1 LTLWHVATR
10 MAREKGMR
18 QDMADFALGGRVA
31 LVTGA
36 SAGLGR
42 HFADVLAGAGAA
54 VALAARRRESL
65 EEAVRDIA
73 ARGGRAAALVCDVT
87 EGESVAATVTA
98 AEAALGP
105 VDILVNNAGIAI
117 SKPML
122 EHTEEEWDRVVDTNL
137 KGAWLMSRALAERW
151 VKAGRRGRIINI
163 ASLLALRPIRHVPS
177 YCAAKAGLAHLTHTM
192 AMELAR
198 KGITVNAIA
207 PGYFETDMNRAFL
220 RSEVGQ
226 ALISRIPMGRSGVS
240 SDLDGAL
247 LLLASAAGAYITGAV
262 LPVDGGHAVAA
273 V

>member
-1 LTLWHVATR
+1 
-10 MAREKGMR
+10 MANFGL
-18 QDMADFALGGRVA
+18 AGRVA

-42 HFADVLAGAGAA
+42 HFAEVLAGAGAA
-54 VALAARRRESL
+54 VALAARRHEL
-65 EEAVRDIA
+65 LDEAVRVIA
-73 ARGGRAAALVCDVT
+73 ARGGRAAAAACDVT
-87 EGESVAATVTA
+87 DAESVRRCVAA

-117 SKPML
+117 SKPLL
-122 EHTEEEWDRVVDTNL
+122 EHSASDWDSVVDTNL
-137 KGAWLMSRALAERW
+137 KGAWLMSRELAERW
-151 VKAGRRGRIINI
+151 VKGGRRGRIVNI
-163 ASLLALRPIRHVPS
+163 ASLLGQRPIRHVPS

-220 RSEVGQ
+220 RSEVGK
-226 ALISRIPMGRSGVS
+226 AMIGRIPLGRSGEAQ
-240 SDLDGAL
+240 DLDGAL
-247 LLLASAAGAYITGAV
+247 LLLASDAGGYITGAV
-262 LPVDGGHAVAA
+262 LPVDGGHAVAS

>member
-1 LTLWHVATR
+1 
-10 MAREKGMR
+10 
-18 QDMADFALGGRVA
+18 MADFALDGRVA

-42 HFADVLAGAGAA
+42 HFSDVLAGAGAA
-54 VALAARRRESL
+54 VAVAARRRERL
-65 EEAVRDIA
+65 EDAVRDIA
-73 ARGGRAAALVCDVT
+73 ARGGRAAAFACDVT
-87 EGESVAATVTA
+87 EAASVAVTVAA
-98 AEAALGP
+98 AEATLGP
-105 VDILVNNAGIAI
+105 IDILVNNAGIAI

-122 EHTEEEWDRVVDTNL
+122 EHSEAEWDRVIDTNL

-151 VKAGRRGRIINI
+151 VKTGRRGRIINI

-177 YCAAKAGLAHLTHTM
+177 YCTAKAGLAHLTHTM
-192 AMELAR
+192 AMELGR

-207 PGYFETDMNRAFL
+207 PGYFETDMNRDFL

-226 ALISRIPMGRSGVS
+226 ALISRIPMGRSGAS

-262 LPVDGGHAVAA
+262 IPVDGGHAVAA

>member
-1 LTLWHVATR
+1 MPSFDLT
-10 MAREKGMR
+10 
-18 QDMADFALGGRVA
+18 GRVA

-42 HFADVLAGAGAA
+42 HFAAVLARAGAA
-54 VALAARRRESL
+54 VALAARRRDEL
-65 EEAVRDIA
+65 EAAVREIA
-73 ARGGRAAALVCDVT
+73 ASGGRAASVTLDVT
-87 EGESVAATVTA
+87 DAASVHAAIEA
-98 AEAALGP
+98 AEASLGP
-105 VDILVNNAGIAI
+105 IDILVNNAGIAI

-122 EHTEEEWDRVVDTNL
+122 EHTEADWDRVVDTNL
-137 KGAWLMSRALAERW
+137 KGAWLLSRELAERW
-151 VKAGRRGRIINI
+151 VKAGRRGRIVNI
-163 ASLLALRPIRHVPS
+163 ASLLALRTIRHVPS
-177 YCAAKAGLAHLTHTM
+177 YCAAKAGLVHLTHTM

-207 PGYFETDMNRAFL
+207 PGYFETDMNRGFL

-226 ALISRIPMGRSGVS
+226 ALISRIPMGRSGEA

-247 LLLASAAGAYITGAV
+247 LLLAADAGAYITGAV

>member
-1 LTLWHVATR
+1 MTNFDLA
-10 MAREKGMR
+10 
-18 QDMADFALGGRVA
+18 GRVA

-42 HFADVLAGAGAA
+42 HFAEVLARSGAA
-54 VALAARRRESL
+54 VALAARRRGPL
-65 EEAVRDIA
+65 EDAVRAIA
-73 ARGGRAAALVCDVT
+73 AAGGRAAAVTCDVT
-87 EGESVAATVTA
+87 DAVSVRAAVEG

-105 VDILVNNAGIAI
+105 IDILINNAGIAI

-122 EHTEEEWDRVVDTNL
+122 EHSEADWDRVVDTNL
-137 KGAWLMSRALAERW
+137 KGAWLLSRELAERW
-151 VKAGRRGRIINI
+151 VKTGRKGRIVNI

-220 RSEVGQ
+220 KSEVGQ
-226 ALISRIPMGRSGVS
+226 ALVARIPMARSGQAQ
-240 SDLDGAL
+240 DLDGAL
-247 LLLASAAGAYITGAV
+247 LLLASDAGGYITGAV
-262 LPVDGGHAVAA
+262 IPVDGGHAVAS